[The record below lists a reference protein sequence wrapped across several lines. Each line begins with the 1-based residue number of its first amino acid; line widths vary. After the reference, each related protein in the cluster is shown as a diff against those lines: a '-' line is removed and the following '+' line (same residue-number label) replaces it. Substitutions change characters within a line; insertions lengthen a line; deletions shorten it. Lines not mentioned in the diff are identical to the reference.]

1 MKKNSK
7 HKLASSYAQAMY
19 EAAAAAGAGE
29 QVFADVVCLGE
40 ALKQDG
46 QIEKMLSSPL
56 WRTDAKKAAVAE
68 IGIRLGLNEVT
79 VNTLEVAADNNRLG
93 LLGEML
99 SAFTKIYYTENNM
112 AEVHVK
118 SAMALLPEQDRR
130 LKKSLEKWL
139 NKKVVV
145 KYTIK
150 PGILGGLLIECGS
163 LMVDDSVKGKLD
175 KLELLM
181 KGTK

>member
-29 QVFADVVCLGE
+29 QVFADAVRLGE

-56 WRTDAKKAAVAE
+56 WRTDAKKRPLPKSVS
-68 IGIRLGLNEVT
+68 GSVLNEVT

-99 SAFTKIYYTENNM
+99 SALPKSIIPKTIWPKYM
-112 AEVHVK
+112 SK
-118 SAMALLPEQDRR
+118 SAITLLPEQDRR
-130 LKKSLEKWL
+130 LKKASK
-139 NKKVVV
+139 N
-145 KYTIK
+145 
-150 PGILGGLLIECGS
+150 G
-163 LMVDDSVKGKLD
+163 
-175 KLELLM
+175 
-181 KGTK
+181 